1 MIQKV
6 IPEIVKGV
14 VLWSR
19 CNAQQENMRMVLR
32 CVIADP
38 QPFLFEFCMLRV
50 YNALRDLI
58 AFIYIVIFPAGRIEF
73 GSLALRWW
81 SDGSLHVICHYF
93 HLLSLIHPCLLVFSK
108 KFRHI

>member
-1 MIQKV
+1 MIKKV

-81 SDGSLHVICHYF
+81 SDGSLHVTCYIATSATFSASAIIFTSCH
-93 HLLSLIHPCLLVFSK
+93 
-108 KFRHI
+108 